1 MAIDNNLRVDELNFE
16 GIKNNFKRYLQAQ
29 DQFRDYN
36 FDGAGIS
43 VLLDMLAYNTYY
55 NSFYLNM
62 VASEA
67 FLSTAQKRNSVVNL
81 ANSLNYVP
89 RSTSSASITGTLSL
103 TVSGAPASITI
114 PEYTEFNGAI
124 DGVAYKFLNVN
135 SKTIFSNAGVFS
147 DTITLKEGT
156 LITTRYTVVSADP
169 DQRFLIPNSRVDTTT
184 LSVTVLNSA
193 VDSTTRTFTPSE
205 NLVELDST
213 SLVYFLQE
221 TEDGL
226 YELKFGDDT
235 FGTALSNGNI
245 LVIRYLVSNGALAN
259 DINVLTYSD
268 TIANVTA
275 ATFTAA
281 SPASGGSARES
292 VAQIKFNAPK
302 AYEAQNR
309 AVTAEDYRAL
319 LLAQPTVDSV
329 VVWGGEDND
338 PPTFGKVFIAI
349 KPTTGSVL
357 TATEKLNLIS
367 SVINPKKILTV
378 QTEIVDPEF
387 LYVTV
392 SSVVNY
398 DAKKTS
404 LSADT
409 ISNLIVDTIKNYN
422 TTEIN
427 TFGTYFRYSK
437 LSRLIDLSERSI
449 LSNVLT
455 AQMRKELA
463 VQLGIGTRY
472 EINFSNA
479 IDNATNNRS
488 STHPNGVGN
497 KLSSNAFTFGG
508 FANCFLEDN
517 NGIIR
522 IYRVLGI
529 ENIPVSV
536 NAGTINYETGKVILT
551 NFAPT
556 AFNDGSNTLKLTAFP
571 QNKDILPL
579 RGQIISIRDED
590 ISVSVVD
597 DNSISLVNRYSV

>member
-16 GIKNNFKRYLQAQ
+16 GIKDNFKRYLQAQ

-36 FDGAGIS
+36 FDGSGMS

-67 FLSTAQKRNSVVNL
+67 FLATAQKRNSVVNL
-81 ANSLNYVP
+81 ANSLNYLP
-89 RSTSSASITGTLSL
+89 RSTSSASITGTISL
-103 TVSGAPASITI
+103 TVANAPSIVTI
-114 PEYTEFNGAI
+114 PEYTEFNGTI
-124 DGVAYKFLNVN
+124 DGVSYKFLNVN
-135 SKTIFSNAGVFS
+135 SKTISSNAGVFS

-156 LITTRYTVVSADP
+156 LITTRYTVVSGDA

-184 LSVTVLNSA
+184 LNVTVLNSA

-205 NLVELDST
+205 NLVELDSS

-221 TEDGL
+221 SEDGL
-226 YELKFGDDT
+226 YELKFGDGT

-259 DINVLTYSD
+259 DINVLTYAD
-268 TIANVTA
+268 TITNVTA
-275 ATFTAA
+275 ATFTA
-281 SPASGGSARES
+281 SGPATGGSARES

-302 AYEAQNR
+302 SYEAQNR

-338 PPTFGKVFIAI
+338 PPTYGKVFVAI

-357 TATEKLNLIS
+357 TATEKQNLIN

-387 LYVTV
+387 LYVTI

-409 ISNLIVDTIKNYN
+409 VSNLVLNVIKNYN
-422 TTEIN
+422 DAEIN

-437 LSRLIDLSERSI
+437 LSRLIDVAERSI

-455 AQMRKELA
+455 AQMRKEVS
-463 VQLGIGTRY
+463 VQLGVGTRY

-479 IDNATNNRS
+479 IDNATNNRPG
-488 STHPNGVGN
+488 THPFGAGN
-497 KLSSNAFTFGG
+497 KVTSNSFTLGG
-508 FANCFLEDN
+508 FSDCFLEDN

-522 IYRVLGI
+522 IYRTLGV
-529 ENIPVSV
+529 ENVAVSI
-536 NAGTINYETGKVILT
+536 NAGTVNYATGKIVLT

-556 AFNDGSNTLKLTAFP
+556 AFKDGGTTLKLTASP

-590 ISVSVVD
+590 ISISVID
-597 DNSISLVNRYSV
+597 DNSISLVYR

>member
-1 MAIDNNLRVDELNFE
+1 MAIDNNLRVDELNFQ
-16 GIKNNFKRYLQAQ
+16 GIKDNFKRYLQAQ

-36 FDGAGIS
+36 FDGSGMS

-67 FLSTAQKRNSVVNL
+67 FLATAQKRNSVVNL
-81 ANSLNYVP
+81 ANSLNYLP
-89 RSTSSASITGTLSL
+89 RSTSSASITGTITL
-103 TVSGAPASITI
+103 TVANAPSIVTI
-114 PEYTEFNGAI
+114 PEYTEFNGTI
-124 DGVAYKFLNVN
+124 DGVSYKFLNVN
-135 SKTIFSNAGVFS
+135 SKTISSNAGVFS

-156 LITTRYTVVSADP
+156 LITTRYTVVSSDA

-184 LSVTVLNSA
+184 LNVTVLNSA

-205 NLVELDST
+205 NLVELDSS

-221 TEDGL
+221 SEDGL
-226 YELKFGDDT
+226 YELKFGDGT

-259 DINVLTYSD
+259 DINALTYSD
-268 TIANVTA
+268 TITNVTA
-275 ATFTAA
+275 ATFTAT
-281 SPASGGSARES
+281 SPATGGSARET

-302 AYEAQNR
+302 SYEAQNR

-338 PPTFGKVFIAI
+338 PPTYGKVFVAI

-357 TATEKLNLIS
+357 TATEKQNLIS

-387 LYVTV
+387 LYVTI

-404 LSADT
+404 LSEDT
-409 ISNLIVDTIKNYN
+409 ISNLVLDVIKNYN
-422 TTEIN
+422 DAEIN

-437 LSRLIDLSERSI
+437 LSRLIDVAERSI

-455 AQMRKELA
+455 AQMRKEVA
-463 VQLGIGTRY
+463 VQLGVSTRY

-479 IDNATNNRS
+479 IDNATNNRP
-488 STHPNGVGN
+488 STHPYGVGN
-497 KLSSNAFTFGG
+497 KITSNSFTIGG
-508 FANCFLEDN
+508 FSDCFLEDN

-522 IYRVLGI
+522 IYRTLGV
-529 ENIPVSV
+529 ENIAVSI
-536 NAGTINYETGKVILT
+536 NAGTINYTTGKVILT

-556 AFNDGSNTLKLTAFP
+556 AFNDGGTTLKLTAFP

-590 ISVSVVD
+590 ISVSVID
-597 DNSISLVNRYSV
+597 DNSISLVYR